1 MELYALLEDAGLEHS
16 RKASTLGHVSFPS
29 MDAFVHTEI
38 QATPLAARID
48 EATYLAIAR
57 DTRSVLS
64 EYEQPDVTVSLPIR
78 ARFSAGRKPSRAPDE
93 GSGEAVTPAR

>member
-1 MELYALLEDAGLEHS
+1 
-16 RKASTLGHVSFPS
+16 

-64 EYEQPDVTVSLPIR
+64 EYEQPDVTVSFPIR
-78 ARFSAGRKPSRAPDE
+78 ARFSAGRN
-93 GSGEAVTPAR
+93 SGEAGATGGFSSRSLCLGYSPAACLGYSPAARIEAILA